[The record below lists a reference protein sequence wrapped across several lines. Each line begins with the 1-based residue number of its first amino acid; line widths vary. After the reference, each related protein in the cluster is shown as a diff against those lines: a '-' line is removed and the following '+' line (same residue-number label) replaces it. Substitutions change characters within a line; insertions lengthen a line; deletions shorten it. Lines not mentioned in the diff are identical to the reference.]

1 MMMGT
6 SHDDD
11 NDSELTAI
19 HHSVIHHSVD
29 QYGEPLPEYSQVQ
42 SKLARLELNKNT
54 FSTSEQVA
62 IYAML
67 STSPTQQAIGFQHCR
82 QAFPNAE
89 QTRLNAKKT
98 GHIENS
104 LDRYN
109 ALFPPD
115 RYGKHRT
122 LKTFEDKTTYFHDLD
137 PNVDIIDGDE
147 GPNLG
152 PENHVPDNS
161 NSNSNSNSN
170 INSNSNNINNSNS
183 NNTNKELQ
191 SGGNIQMAL
200 IRQGTSPAFSPYPSR
215 SPSPLNRRSSLDQIY
230 SEARANSPDHLHNS
244 PDLDFCKETGAF
256 TNEERE
262 RTYMDSMEEC
272 GNEARID
279 LFSQRVS
286 SAMTDDHKIG
296 RQRYLDACGQFNIQ
310 PNTSFLDNIRRTHLD
325 LSFYGLSGPQ
335 VKAMSTSFRIN
346 KYIVCVN
353 LSDNKIGDEFGSSF
367 INAMGENFT
376 TTYLN
381 MAGNN
386 LSTRSG
392 LELASCLNVNGES
405 HSVSACLDEDEK
417 YIRATT
423 KTPLNSFSH
432 LLRSAQARSQSSTS
446 PETTSMIASQRRW
459 ATFWAAKIGEFQ
471 I

>member
-1 MMMGT
+1 
-6 SHDDD
+6 
-11 NDSELTAI
+11 
-19 HHSVIHHSVD
+19 
-29 QYGEPLPEYSQVQ
+29 
-42 SKLARLELNKNT
+42 
-54 FSTSEQVA
+54 
-62 IYAML
+62 
-67 STSPTQQAIGFQHCR
+67 
-82 QAFPNAE
+82 
-89 QTRLNAKKT
+89 
-98 GHIENS
+98 
-104 LDRYN
+104 
-109 ALFPPD
+109 
-115 RYGKHRT
+115 
-122 LKTFEDKTTYFHDLD
+122 
-137 PNVDIIDGDE
+137 
-147 GPNLG
+147 
-152 PENHVPDNS
+152 
-161 NSNSNSNSN
+161 
-170 INSNSNNINNSNS
+170 
-183 NNTNKELQ
+183 
-191 SGGNIQMAL
+191 
-200 IRQGTSPAFSPYPSR
+200 
-215 SPSPLNRRSSLDQIY
+215 
-230 SEARANSPDHLHNS
+230 
-244 PDLDFCKETGAF
+244 
-256 TNEERE
+256 
-262 RTYMDSMEEC
+262 MDSMEEC